1 MFVHFLARS
10 GNLRHP
16 NGPKEALKTTF
27 PVLAEVYGTRT
38 GKARVFN
45 GPVKMDDLA
54 DVNIYGENINGTVS
68 CEL

>member
-16 NGPKEALKTTF
+16 NGLKEALKTTF

-45 GPVKMDDLA
+45 GPGK
-54 DVNIYGENINGTVS
+54 NG
-68 CEL
+68 